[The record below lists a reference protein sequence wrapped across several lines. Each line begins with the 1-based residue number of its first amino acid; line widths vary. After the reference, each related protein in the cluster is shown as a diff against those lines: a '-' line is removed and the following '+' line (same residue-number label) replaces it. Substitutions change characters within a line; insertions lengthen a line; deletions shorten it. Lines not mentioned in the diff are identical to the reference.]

1 MKIEAVEKMKNKHK
15 IIDVGSESIVETVFT
30 RDF

>member
-15 IIDVGSESIVETVFT
+15 IGSESIVETVFT